1 MTDVATEPGLRE
13 RKRLATRRA
22 ILVAALRLV
31 AERGLENV
39 TVDEISRVA
48 DISPRTF
55 FNYFPS
61 KEEALVG
68 EGPTL
73 PSDEAI
79 EQFVSRG
86 TGDVIRDLGT
96 MFMSTAELAFSDL
109 ELIRLR
115 KSVVST
121 HPELS
126 AMRMQSFRAFEEQLV
141 SVVQRRL
148 AHDDPGL
155 ALDPERLHSRAQLTM
170 MVGLAAVHHAWRR
183 WAESASDG
191 DSMLERL
198 RDSFDELHVVLGT
211 LVPR

>member
-22 ILVAALRLV
+22 ILMAALRLV
-31 AERGLENV
+31 TERGLENV

-61 KEEALVG
+61 KEDALVG
-68 EGPTL
+68 DGPQL

-79 EQFVSRG
+79 EQFVSGG

-96 MFMSTAELAFSDL
+96 MFTSTAELAFSDL

-115 KSVVST
+115 KSVVSM

-126 AMRMQSFRAFEEQLV
+126 AMGMQSFRAFEEQLV
-141 SVVQRRL
+141 SVVARRL
-148 AHDDPGL
+148 TNDDPSL
-155 ALDPERLHSRAQLTM
+155 ALDPERQHGRAQLTT
-170 MVGLAAVHHAWRR
+170 MVGLTAVRHAWRC
-183 WAESASDG
+183 WAESDGDG

-198 RDSFDELHVVLGT
+198 RDAFDELHVVLGT
-211 LVPR
+211 LTPR